1 MRYGR
6 IALVT
11 LSGAPAPHDE
21 LDRVVGEALAEL
33 DGRNDLATADPDL
46 LRAFDAMAGSRVLD
60 IHARR
65 MREQGRGYY
74 TIGSAGHESN
84 AFVAAA
90 LRPSDPALL
99 HYRSGAF
106 FLARTMQ
113 AGRTL
118 DDGLRAVLLGMLA
131 STEDPASGGR
141 HKVFGDAS

>member
-21 LDRVVGEALAEL
+21 LDRVVRESLAEL

-90 LRPSDPALL
+90 LRPSSPAR
-99 HYRSGAF
+99 YRPAGPSTTVC
-106 FLARTMQ
+106 ARSCSACWPAPTTP
-113 AGRTL
+113 R
-118 DDGLRAVLLGMLA
+118 RAVG
-131 STEDPASGGR
+131 TRCSGTR
-141 HKVFGDAS
+141 RLP